1 MYVFGTGGRPEK
13 AQIHN
18 NCNEQNRNGDENPQ
32 KQKQKAA
39 VGTFSVEKICNR

>member
-1 MYVFGTGGRPEK
+1 MCVFGTRGRPEK

-18 NCNEQNRNGDENPQ
+18 NGTERNREGDENPQ

-39 VGTFSVEKICNR
+39 VGTISAEKISDR